1 MQRIQKIIVQSKS
14 VILLVG
20 FLNMIM
26 LSVATDATSPLVF
39 DIGVTRY
46 RESGEFYRG
55 EPICVRV
62 GMRRQN
68 YTEATG
74 KNLVQI
80 GTKDNPWYKNITF
93 TVHRIQETEVQP
105 VSGSGVEGGRE
116 KVVADDKNK
125 LLLNDVR
132 LEQLGNQ
139 SEKHE
144 LRTNEITRSFWAI
157 SPDVTS
163 NLSAGKY
170 TIQAIFD
177 TTDIAKTHPEIL
189 CTNILSSEVTIV
201 LNEPPS
207 NNTTQVEI
215 MEARARYLELQG
227 KHDDVIALL
236 EQVERLSPSRQEIHC
251 RLGRAYELQGDIK
264 NAIREYR
271 IYVEWAKKQPATGKG
286 GPRDHAD
293 AIESTIKALEARLSK
308 EK

>member
-1 MQRIQKIIVQSKS
+1 MQRIQKIIAQSKS
-14 VILLVG
+14 VIFLVG

-26 LSVATDATSPLVF
+26 LSVASDTTSLLVF

-46 RESGEFYRG
+46 RDSGEFYKG

-62 GMRRQN
+62 GMRWQN
-68 YTEATG
+68 HVGAKRG
-74 KNLVQI
+74 NLIQI
-80 GTKDNPWYKNITF
+80 GTKDNPWYKNIAF
-93 TVHRIQETEVQP
+93 TVHRIQETKVQP
-105 VSGSGVEGGRE
+105 VSGSGVEGGSE
-116 KVVADDKNK
+116 KDTVGDKKK
-125 LLLNDVR
+125 LLLNDIR
-132 LEQLGNQ
+132 IEQLGNQ

-163 NLSAGKY
+163 NLLAGKY

-201 LNEPPS
+201 LNEPPGD
-207 NNTTQVEI
+207 NDAKIEI
-215 MEARARYLELQG
+215 MEIRVRYLELQG

-236 EQVERLSPSRQEIHC
+236 EQVERQSPSRPEIHC

-271 IYVEWAKKQPATGKG
+271 IYVEWAKKQPTTGKG